1 MIDAQYFT
9 RKDIGILHEN
19 EVTVY
24 TYLNIGSIENFREY
38 YADYE
43 KLALGDYE
51 HWEEEKWMDVSSPD
65 WQKFIGCLAREL
77 YEKGVDG
84 FFIDNCDVYYYASAA
99 SIFDG
104 LTVILQDVMSLG
116 KEVIINGGDVYVTE
130 YRERYGTA
138 KDIMTGVNQESVWSG
153 IDFDKGTFY
162 EQNKEDRDYFCNY
175 VESCKA
181 DGAEVYLLEY
191 TTDSKLIQKIEE
203 YCKKHDF
210 RFYISDSLE
219 LEVIRDDRKRK
230 MISGEL
236 YDSSDKELEQL
247 RLNARKLARKYN
259 LTDEDCAEEQT
270 RILRELLSETEELPY
285 LQAPVY
291 FDYGCNTFFGK
302 SCFANFNFTC
312 LDVGEIHI
320 GDNVLIGPN
329 VTLATPMHPLLPE
342 ERNIRKREDGS
353 FYNLEYAK
361 PITIKDNCWLASN
374 VVVCGGVTI
383 GEGCVIGAGSVVT
396 RDIPPYSL
404 AAGNPCR
411 VIRKITEE
419 DHMYGLS
426 GE

>member
-1 MIDAQYFT
+1 MT
-9 RKDIGILHEN
+9 E
-19 EVTVY
+19 
-24 TYLNIGSIENFREY
+24 RE
-38 YADYE
+38 
-43 KLALGDYE
+43 
-51 HWEEEKWMDVSSPD
+51 
-65 WQKFIGCLAREL
+65 
-77 YEKGVDG
+77 
-84 FFIDNCDVYYYASAA
+84 
-99 SIFDG
+99 
-104 LTVILQDVMSLG
+104 
-116 KEVIINGGDVYVTE
+116 
-130 YRERYGTA
+130 
-138 KDIMTGVNQESVWSG
+138 
-153 IDFDKGTFY
+153 
-162 EQNKEDRDYFCNY
+162 
-175 VESCKA
+175 
-181 DGAEVYLLEY
+181 
-191 TTDSKLIQKIEE
+191 
-203 YCKKHDF
+203 
-210 RFYISDSLE
+210 
-219 LEVIRDDRKRK
+219 K

-259 LTDEDCAEEQT
+259 LTDEEQT

-353 FYNLEYAK
+353 SYNLEYAK

-404 AAGNPCR
+404 AAGNPCW